1 MSDSRPTPM
10 RRRAFIQNGAAA
22 TVAAAGLTPASSL
35 AQDNTQGTPKPLEI
49 PKRMLGKTGVEVTIL
64 NGGTARAP
72 GALER
77 LLRFEYSRGV
87 RFFDTAA
94 SYGTEQAFKKWF
106 AAAPEVRPKIFLATK
121 DGVTRPSE
129 MIKRIDLRL
138 EALGTDYIDL
148 LYFHALSGKA
158 EDYGLTGNEMDWP
171 KSKEMKEAIAAIK
184 KTGKVRFV
192 GFATHD
198 QRRAEQLEVAAEGG
212 LMDVIMIAMNPWL
225 EKDSRLNR
233 AIDAC
238 HKKKIGLVAMK
249 VLAGHFAISGF
260 ERNLKQLRVQA
271 PVLKQRG
278 LNPYQGILQAIWS
291 DERIASACV
300 AMASTDQV
308 NQNTDAARRFEP
320 MNPSEI
326 HGLRAA
332 LLDAGPIMC
341 AACDGRCGRAAG
353 TDARL
358 GDLTRFLTYH
368 EHHGARRRAREAYAR
383 LTKEERN
390 WHGADLDAARAAC
403 PTRLD
408 FARLLPEVDRLLG

>member
-1 MSDSRPTPM
+1 M
-10 RRRAFIQNGAAA
+10 
-22 TVAAAGLTPASSL
+22 
-35 AQDNTQGTPKPLEI
+35 
-49 PKRMLGKTGVEVTIL
+49 
-64 NGGTARAP
+64 
-72 GALER
+72 
-77 LLRFEYSRGV
+77 LRFEYSRGV

-94 SYGTEQAFKKWF
+94 SYGTEEAFKKWF
-106 AAAPEVRPKIFLATK
+106 AAMPEVRRQIFLATK
-121 DGVTRPSE
+121 DGVARPRD

-158 EDYGLTGNEMDWP
+158 VDYGLTGNEMEWP
-171 KSKEMKEAIAAIK
+171 KSQEMKETIAAIK

-198 QRRAEQLEVAAEGG
+198 QRRAEQLEIAAEGG

-233 AIDAC
+233 ALDAC
-238 HKKKIGLVAMK
+238 YKKNIGLVAMK
-249 VLAGHFAISGF
+249 LVAGHLA
-260 ERNLKQLRVQA
+260 KRVRVEA
-271 PVLKQRG
+271 PTLKQRG
-278 LNPYQGILQAIWS
+278 LNPYQGMLQAMWS
-291 DERIASACV
+291 DERITSACV
-300 AMASTDQV
+300 AMSNTDEV

-320 MNPSEI
+320 MKQSEI
-326 HGLRAA
+326 HELHAA

-341 AACDGRCGRAAG
+341 AACDGRCQRAAG

-368 EHHGARRRAREAYAR
+368 EHHGARRHARDAYAK
-383 LTKEERN
+383 LTEEERN

-403 PTRLD
+403 PTKLD
-408 FARLLPEVDRLLG
+408 FAQLLPEVDRLLG

>member
-1 MSDSRPTPM
+1 MSDTGSNPM
-10 RRRAFIQNGAAA
+10 HRRTFIQNSAAA
-22 TVAAAGLTPASSL
+22 TVAATTLTPAASV
-35 AQDNTQGTPKPLEI
+35 AQDNNPATPKPLEI

-64 NGGTARAP
+64 DGGTARAP
-72 GALER
+72 GALDR

-94 SYGTEQAFKKWF
+94 SYGSEEAFKKWF
-106 AAAPEVRPKIFLATK
+106 AAMPEARRQIFLATK
-121 DGVTRPSE
+121 DGVARPSD

-158 EDYGLTGNEMDWP
+158 VDYGLTGNEMEWP
-171 KSKEMKEAIAAIK
+171 RSKEMKETIAAIK

-198 QRRAEQLEVAAEGG
+198 QRRAEQLEIAAEGG
-212 LMDVIMIAMNPWL
+212 LMDVIMVAMNPWL

-233 AIDAC
+233 ALDAC
-238 HKKKIGLVAMK
+238 SQKKIGLVAMK
-249 VLAGHFAISGF
+249 LVAGHL
-260 ERNLKQLRVQA
+260 EKRMRVEA
-271 PVLKQRG
+271 PTLKQRG
-278 LNPYQGILQAIWS
+278 LNPYQGMLQAMWS
-291 DERIASACV
+291 DERITSACV
-300 AMASTDQV
+300 AMSNTDEV

-320 MNPSEI
+320 MKPSEI
-326 HGLRAA
+326 NELHAA

-341 AACDGRCGRAAG
+341 AACDGRCQRAAG

-368 EHHGARRRAREAYAR
+368 EHHGARRHARDAYAK
-383 LTKEERN
+383 LTEEERN

-403 PTRLD
+403 PTKLD
-408 FARLLPEVDRLLG
+408 FAQLLPEVDRLLG

>member
-1 MSDSRPTPM
+1 MSDTGSNPM
-10 RRRAFIQNGAAA
+10 HRRTFIQNSAAA
-22 TVAAAGLTPASSL
+22 TVAATTLTPAASV
-35 AQDNTQGTPKPLEI
+35 AQDNSPATPKPLEI
-49 PKRMLGKTGVEVTIL
+49 PRRMLGKTGVEVTIL
-64 NGGTARAP
+64 DGGTARAP
-72 GALER
+72 GALDR

-94 SYGTEQAFKKWF
+94 SYGTEEAFKKWF
-106 AAAPEVRPKIFLATK
+106 AAMPEARPQIFLATK
-121 DGVTRPSE
+121 DGVARPRD

-158 EDYGLTGNEMDWP
+158 VDFGLSGNEMDWP
-171 KSKEMKEAIAAIK
+171 KSQEMKETIAAIK

-198 QRRAEQLEVAAEGG
+198 QRRAEQLEIAAEGG

-233 AIDAC
+233 ALDAC
-238 HKKKIGLVAMK
+238 SKKKIGLVAMK
-249 VLAGHFAISGF
+249 LVAGHLEKRMRVEAPT
-260 ERNLKQLRVQA
+260 LKR
-271 PVLKQRG
+271 RG
-278 LNPYQGILQAIWS
+278 LNPYQGMLQAMWS
-291 DERIASACV
+291 DERITSACV
-300 AMASTDQV
+300 AMSNTDEV

-320 MNPSEI
+320 MRQSEI
-326 HGLRAA
+326 NELHAA

-341 AACDGRCGRAAG
+341 AACDGRCQRAAG

-368 EHHGARRRAREAYAR
+368 EHHGARRHARDAYAK
-383 LTKEERN
+383 LTEEERN

-403 PTRLD
+403 PTKLD
-408 FARLLPEVDRLLG
+408 FAQLLPEVDRLLG